1 MDIRISP
8 CRKLQGRIEVPGDKS
23 VSHRAVMLGA
33 LSEGITEISGFLMS
47 ADCLSTISCFE
58 KMGVRVDRNDAE
70 KTVTVEGRSL
80 HGLRAPSELLYTGN
94 SGTTTRIIS
103 GILAGQSFEST
114 LDGDSSIRRRPMKR
128 IIDPLLAMG
137 ASVRS
142 EKENGCVPLRIKGGS
157 LHGICWRSPVASAQV
172 KSGILLAGLYADS
185 ETSVLEP
192 ALSRNHTELMLK
204 AFGGNVS
211 SEPLPDP
218 LPEGEKRTDRIS
230 SGLSSD
236 TAGGWK
242 ITVRPEPHLTGRKIC
257 VPGDISSAAYFMAAA
272 AIVPGSEVLISNVGV
287 NPTRNGILK
296 VMRAMGADISLSDE
310 KLQGFEETASIL
322 VRSSSLHGTVIGG
335 SLIPTLIDELPV
347 CAVLAC
353 FAEGET
359 VIRDARELRVKESDR
374 IAVMT
379 EELNKMG
386 ADITPTEDGMIIRG
400 GRSLHGAEV
409 DAHAD
414 HRAAMSLTVAA
425 LAAEGA
431 TTIRGAECVGISYP
445 DFFKDLDRL
454 RTGC

>member
-1 MDIRISP
+1 
-8 CRKLQGRIEVPGDKS
+8 
-23 VSHRAVMLGA
+23 
-33 LSEGITEISGFLMS
+33 
-47 ADCLSTISCFE
+47 
-58 KMGVRVDRNDAE
+58 
-70 KTVTVEGRSL
+70 
-80 HGLRAPSELLYTGN
+80 
-94 SGTTTRIIS
+94 
-103 GILAGQSFEST
+103 
-114 LDGDSSIRRRPMKR
+114 
-128 IIDPLLAMG
+128 
-137 ASVRS
+137 
-142 EKENGCVPLRIKGGS
+142 
-157 LHGICWRSPVASAQV
+157 
-172 KSGILLAGLYADS
+172 
-185 ETSVLEP
+185 
-192 ALSRNHTELMLK
+192 
-204 AFGGNVS
+204 
-211 SEPLPDP
+211 
-218 LPEGEKRTDRIS
+218 
-230 SGLSSD
+230 
-236 TAGGWK
+236 
-242 ITVRPEPHLTGRKIC
+242 
-257 VPGDISSAAYFMAAA
+257 MAAA

-359 VIRDARELRVKESDR
+359 VIRDAKELRVKESDR

-414 HRAAMSLTVAA
+414 HRAAMSLAVAA
-425 LAAEGA
+425 LAAEGV

>member
-8 CRKLQGRIEVPGDKS
+8 CRILRGRIEVPGDKS

-58 KMGVRVDRNDAE
+58 KMGVRVDRNDAD

-103 GILAGQSFEST
+103 GILAGQSFESM

-157 LHGICWRSPVASAQV
+157 LHGICWRSPVA
-172 KSGILLAGLYADS
+172 GILLAGLYADS

-204 AFGGNVS
+204 AFGGSVL

-218 LPEGEKRTDRIS
+218 LRGEEKKKDRIS
-230 SGLSSD
+230 SGHSSE

-242 ITVRPEPHLTGRKIC
+242 ITVRPEPRLTGRKIC

-272 AIVPGSEVLISNVGV
+272 AIVPGAEVLISNVGV